1 MLRKWS
7 LLVVCSVVV
16 AVLWFVTAGMIGL
29 MADNDL
35 PHPLLNKVYSVMTF
49 PESHI
54 PFLQSYD
61 SRTASIPVS
70 AWYRYDRIAIIF
82 TCLLWGF
89 SVVLFFR
96 FVVRRFISKRI
107 RRHENAAYPNA

>member
-1 MLRKWS
+1 MLRKS
-7 LLVVCSVVV
+7 ILLVLCSVVV
-16 AVLWFVTAGMIGL
+16 AVLWFVLAGVIGL
-29 MADNDL
+29 MADNDQS
-35 PHPLLNKVYSVMTF
+35 HPLLNTVYSVMTF

-70 AWYRYDRIAIIF
+70 TWYRYDHIAIIS

-89 SVVLFFR
+89 SVVLFLR
-96 FVVRRFISKRI
+96 FVVRLFISKRI
-107 RRHENAAYPNA
+107 RKHEQAA